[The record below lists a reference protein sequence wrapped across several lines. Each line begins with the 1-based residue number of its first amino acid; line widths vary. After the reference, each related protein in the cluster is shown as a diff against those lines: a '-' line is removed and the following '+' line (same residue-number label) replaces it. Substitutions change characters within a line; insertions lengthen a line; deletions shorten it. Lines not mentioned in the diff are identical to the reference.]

1 MTAIAARRRN
11 RDRLTRL
18 FSLSLLELVQNWCA
32 RAQERRML
40 LQLDERMLK
49 DIGLTRVD
57 VAQEASKPFW
67 RP

>member
-11 RDRLTRL
+11 RDRLPRL
-18 FSLSLLELVQNWCA
+18 LSLSLLELLQSWRA
-32 RAQERRML
+32 RARERRML

-49 DIGLTRVD
+49 DIGVTRVD